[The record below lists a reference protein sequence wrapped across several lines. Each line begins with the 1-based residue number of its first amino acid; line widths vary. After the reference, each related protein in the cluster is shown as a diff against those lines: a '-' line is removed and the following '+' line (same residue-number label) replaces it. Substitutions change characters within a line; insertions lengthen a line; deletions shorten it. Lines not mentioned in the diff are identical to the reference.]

1 MNDKRIV
8 DLLDD
13 NNSSWFQ
20 DNIVSNAPVIIAVFA
35 NFVVIF
41 ADVRAYD
48 VVYKLTGSWWKAL
61 SASLACAI
69 PFILWEIGW
78 QYNHTTDAWRRW
90 SLFMAGIAFF
100 TSIFLG
106 VADFLDFS
114 GEWAD
119 ILLGGVVVLTG
130 LHTVMGF
137 LYYYNDPSVARK
149 RHKAQAIGT
158 MLDRQMNARV
168 AKELLKSGRDL
179 LAVMKELEK
188 EYNPED
194 VDAVMAILRGK
205 KRPN

>member
-8 DLLDD
+8 DLLD
-13 NNSSWFQ
+13 NSSWFQ

-106 VADFLDFS
+106 VADFLNFS

-158 MLDRQMNARV
+158 MLDQQMNARV